1 MLSVLSLPAF
11 SFSAGAE
18 EAPAA
23 AEASTGEPDAGPE
36 KENDGAEPEAAEARA
51 LPRKLAPERNAAAER
66 RAELTK
72 LPEKLLQAAKR
83 LRVDPAGIAVS
94 VVPVEDPK
102 RPVLSWRADAME
114 PPASTTKLVTT
125 LAALEVLGS
134 SYRWRTNFY
143 VREMP
148 DRNGLLRGGLFI
160 RGGGDPALVLEDF
173 ALEVDRLA
181 QKGIRRIDGNI
192 VIDRSHFNIPNVDPG
207 AFDGRRSRP
216 YNLQPDAALLN
227 YRNLSFELTPDVKAG
242 VARVV
247 VFPPLA
253 GVSYPKTIRLGKGG
267 CGDWKSAIAF
277 RVNDL
282 GKGKKRVLFN
292 GRYPSACGV
301 KSFNVIAFEADEYFE
316 RLFRALW
323 EKDGRTWRGK
333 VVSGR
338 VPEDGKL
345 FLTRLSPTLGEITA
359 LTNKWSNNPM
369 ARHIFLTLGTRRVEE
384 ELEAKASEEA
394 AEAKAAGAPGKT
406 AKKEAEREAKPGDEK
421 RLQFPRGATLGDA
434 RAELS
439 DWMTSR
445 GIPASEIIID
455 NGSGLSRTSRVS
467 ARAMTDLLSAG
478 WNGPYMPEYLAS
490 LPITGRDGTMVR
502 RKVALEEGRIK
513 TGYLENVRS
522 IGGYVH
528 ALDGRRYAVYAS
540 VTGAKNVPGGIRFL
554 DAVIEWVYA
563 AE

>member
-11 SFSAGAE
+11 SLSAGAA

-23 AEASTGEPDAGPE
+23 AVASAGEPEVSPE
-36 KENDGAEPEAAEARA
+36 KENDGAEPEAAGDRA
-51 LPRKLAPERNAAAER
+51 PPRRQASGLTAAAVR

-72 LPEKLLQAAKR
+72 LPEKLLQAARR

-114 PPASTTKLVTT
+114 PPASTAKLVTT

-143 VREMP
+143 VKEMP
-148 DRNGLLRGGLFI
+148 DRNGLLRGGLII

-173 ALEVDRLA
+173 ALEVERLA

-253 GVSYPKTIRLGKGG
+253 GVSYPKTIRLAKGG
-267 CGDWKSAIAF
+267 CGDWKSALAF

-301 KSFNVIAFEADEYFE
+301 KTFNVIAFEADEYFE

-323 EKDGRTWRGK
+323 ERDGRTWRGK
-333 VVSGR
+333 VVSGK

-345 FLTRLSPTLGEITA
+345 LLTRLSPTLGEITA

-369 ARHIFLTLGTRRVEE
+369 ARHIFLTLGAYRVEE
-384 ELEAKASEEA
+384 ELEAKASEEEA
-394 AEAKAAGAPGKT
+394 AAKAAGAP
-406 AKKEAEREAKPGDEK
+406 KKDAGPGDDK

-467 ARAMTDLLSAG
+467 ARAMTDLLCVG

-528 ALDGRRYAVYAS
+528 ALDGKRYAVYAS
-540 VTGAKNVPGGIRFL
+540 VTGAKNVPGGIKFL
-554 DAVIEWVYA
+554 DAVIDWVYA
-563 AE
+563 AQ